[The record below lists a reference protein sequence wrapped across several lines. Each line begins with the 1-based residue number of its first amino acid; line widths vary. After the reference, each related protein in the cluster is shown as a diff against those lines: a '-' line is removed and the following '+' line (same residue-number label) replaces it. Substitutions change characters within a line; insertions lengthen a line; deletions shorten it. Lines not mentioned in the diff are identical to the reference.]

1 MEREPE
7 KYNGP
12 RKYKPKRPFLGRNLS
27 GQMPFLSVLL
37 GREKVLDRLENE
49 ECSQWN
55 INRRSETPQATL
67 SAYYRSPEMERK
79 ICVSFEKLHVYEV
92 KNIIFKILLLV
103 WMQLYCQYHLRI
115 KHNLLEEFIRE
126 QMHPIVFFSTW
137 DFFNKKIQLVNIGM
151 TCVPKCNEPL
161 VPIFTKSTRYDYII
175 YRLHMYI
182 DWFNIV

>member
-137 DFFNKKIQLVNIGM
+137 DFFNKKNSIGQYRHDLCAKMQRALSTDIHEVNKIWLY
-151 TCVPKCNEPL
+151 NI
-161 VPIFTKSTRYDYII
+161 PITHVYWLI
-175 YRLHMYI
+175 
-182 DWFNIV
+182 